1 MTRNGRTGSTPVPG
15 TILKGFQHFLKA
27 FFIFKIAGKHFK
39 SSNSFIYILNL
50 SLPFM
55 RHDVLHLL
63 ELAKKNQQ
71 KKFALLIDPDKQ
83 DDSALQQT
91 IDISVKA
98 KVDILF
104 VGGSLL
110 TKDKLDDCLSLIKS
124 NCNIP
129 TILFPG
135 SVMQINDKADALF
148 FLSLISG
155 RNPEMLI
162 GQHVIAAPYL
172 KQSSLQILP
181 TGYILIDG
189 GTHTTVSYI
198 SNTTPIP
205 ANKPDIAAC
214 TAIAGEMLG
223 LKLIYMDAGSGAK
236 NAISEK
242 IISAVS
248 GEIKIPLIVGGG
260 ILTPEKAVANCRAG
274 ADVIVVGNAAEKNP
288 QLILEMANAIHQ
300 YSSLISA

>member
-1 MTRNGRTGSTPVPG
+1 MRSDLLQLFTE
-15 TILKGFQHFLKA
+15 A
-27 FFIFKIAGKHFK
+27 KIK
-39 SSNSFIYILNL
+39 
-50 SLPFM
+50 
-55 RHDVLHLL
+55 
-63 ELAKKNQQ
+63 QQ
-71 KKFALLIDPDKQ
+71 KLFALLVDPDKQ
-83 DDSALQQT
+83 DNQTLQQT
-91 IDISVKA
+91 IDIAVKA
-98 KVDILF
+98 KADVLF

-110 TKDKLDDCLSLIKS
+110 TTDVLDDCMTTIKS

-172 KQSSLQILP
+172 KQSKLQVLP

-223 LKLIYMDAGSGAK
+223 LKLLYMDAGSGAK
-236 NAISEK
+236 NAISEA
-242 IISAVS
+242 IIKAVS
-248 GEIKIPLIVGGG
+248 EQTNIPLIVGGG
-260 ILTPEKAVANCRAG
+260 ILTPEKAAANCRAG

-288 QLILEMANAIHQ
+288 SLILEMAKAIHQ
-300 YSSLISA
+300 TSSFVSA

>member
-1 MTRNGRTGSTPVPG
+1 
-15 TILKGFQHFLKA
+15 
-27 FFIFKIAGKHFK
+27 
-39 SSNSFIYILNL
+39 
-50 SLPFM
+50 M

-63 ELAKKNQQ
+63 EQAKKNQQ

-83 DDSALQQT
+83 DDSFLQHT
-91 IDISVKA
+91 IDIAVKA

-242 IISAVS
+242 IISSVS

-288 QLILEMANAIHQ
+288 QLILEMANAIHE